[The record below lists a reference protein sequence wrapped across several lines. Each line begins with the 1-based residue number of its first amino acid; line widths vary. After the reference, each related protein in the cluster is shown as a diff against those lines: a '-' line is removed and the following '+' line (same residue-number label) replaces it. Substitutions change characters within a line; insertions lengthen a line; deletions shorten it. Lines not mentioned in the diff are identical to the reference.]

1 MNSSSLQ
8 TKSRPMPSLKPRKK
22 LSCMRLLGEWDGS
35 CSDARSADI
44 GGVQWNK
51 MPPATG
57 ILFRHRRRCTG
68 TGAMLSA
75 GTAACCLISR
85 CWMKWTANERSLARQ
100 PGERRFPMQ
109 KIFQSDRFPGWYIQ
123 WDVDDRRYT
132 FGPYSEQDCH
142 EILAQGNASNDEVV
156 FEVMEEAVYV
166 TIMKLECLTTL
177 TLKVS

>member
-1 MNSSSLQ
+1 
-8 TKSRPMPSLKPRKK
+8 
-22 LSCMRLLGEWDGS
+22 
-35 CSDARSADI
+35 
-44 GGVQWNK
+44 
-51 MPPATG
+51 
-57 ILFRHRRRCTG
+57 
-68 TGAMLSA
+68 
-75 GTAACCLISR
+75 
-85 CWMKWTANERSLARQ
+85 
-100 PGERRFPMQ
+100 MQ